1 MSLFYYIASGRE
13 LPIGSFGKKKTT
25 MTLIDYV
32 THVNPAEKD
41 HPTMQ
46 RLLEKYPQ
54 GDKLIEIYETEED
67 AAGLYITGPI
77 LNQDSSRLIR
87 YPLVYQVNPEGGSF
101 QINDEIKQSHPTYY
115 QNSKKCLIELLNYL
129 HCNMASGEEI
139 ELYSCWAHG
148 QERFVEAPDKELDL
162 VLDLSTF
169 RLENE
174 FEWKERQYILVKK

>member
-1 MSLFYYIASGRE
+1 MTLFYYIAASRE
-13 LPIGSFGKKKTT
+13 LPIGSFGQKKTL

-41 HPTMQ
+41 HPPMQ
-46 RLLEKYPQ
+46 RLLEKYPK

-67 AAGLYITGPI
+67 AVGLYITEPI
-77 LNQDSSRLIR
+77 LNQDSSQLFR

-101 QINDEIKQSHPTYY
+101 QISDEIKQSHPTYY
-115 QNSKKCLIELLNYL
+115 KNSKKCLVELFEYL
-129 HCNMASGEEI
+129 RRNMETGEEI

-148 QERFVEAPDKELDL
+148 RERFVEAPIKEL
-162 VLDLSTF
+162 TF
-169 RLENE
+169 QLENE